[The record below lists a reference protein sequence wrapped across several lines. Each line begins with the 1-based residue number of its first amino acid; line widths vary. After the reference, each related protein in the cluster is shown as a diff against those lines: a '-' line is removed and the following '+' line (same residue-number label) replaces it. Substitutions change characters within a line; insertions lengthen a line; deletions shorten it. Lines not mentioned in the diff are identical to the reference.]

1 MLKTTFASHPKSQF
15 WSKRNNGSPS
25 DYALNCHKKC
35 WFDCEC
41 GHEFEMILKNINL
54 RSSWCPYCCNKR
66 LCGKCDVCY
75 NKSFASHPKNKYF
88 SSKNTTDPLFISL
101 FTHKKYLFDCECG
114 HEFETIISDITNNSS
129 WCSYCSTPPK
139 KLCSNN
145 DCSKCF
151 NKSFASHEKSQFWAS
166 KNTSHPRQIF
176 KKTAAKYWFDC
187 DKCNNSFESTIS
199 HISKGT
205 WCPKCRYKTED
216 KLFKILLT
224 IYPSITAQVKFD
236 WCKDKKHLPFDFVL
250 DDLKI
255 IVELDGENHF
265 IQVAKWK
272 TPEHNR
278 KRDLYKMKCA
288 NENGYSIIRILQ
300 DDIWHNRYEWLKD
313 LTNNIDKIVADNRVQ
328 NIYMC
333 KNDEYKDFDM
343 LIPNL

>member
-1 MLKTTFASHPKSQF
+1 
-15 WSKRNNGSPS
+15 
-25 DYALNCHKKC
+25 
-35 WFDCEC
+35 
-41 GHEFEMILKNINL
+41 
-54 RSSWCPYCCNKR
+54 
-66 LCGKCDVCY
+66 
-75 NKSFASHPKNKYF
+75 
-88 SSKNTTDPLFISL
+88 
-101 FTHKKYLFDCECG
+101 LFDCECG